1 MKNKES
7 ETIEEFR
14 KSTLPKYANF
24 IKYQDKIKKVSEIE
38 KQQREIMN
46 KIKRYVECYYQ
57 LKKEHSDL
65 EEKKEQI
72 KKEIESEIV

>member
-1 MKNKES
+1 MKNKEP

-14 KSTLPKYANF
+14 KSTLPKYTNF

-65 EEKKEQI
+65 EEQKEQI
-72 KKEIESEIV
+72 KKEIESETV

>member
-1 MKNKES
+1 MGNKDVES
-7 ETIEEFR
+7 IEKFR
-14 KSTLPKYANF
+14 KNTLPKYANF

-65 EEKKEQI
+65 EGKKEQI

>member
-1 MKNKES
+1 MKNKEP

-14 KSTLPKYANF
+14 KYIFPKYANF
-24 IKYQDKIKKVSEIE
+24 IKYKDKIKKVSEIE

-65 EEKKEQI
+65 EGKKEQI
-72 KKEIESEIV
+72 KKEIENEIV

>member
-1 MKNKES
+1 ML
-7 ETIEEFR
+7 FR
-14 KSTLPKYANF
+14 S
-24 IKYQDKIKKVSEIE
+24 YQDKIKKVSEIE

-65 EEKKEQI
+65 EEQKEQI
-72 KKEIESEIV
+72 KKEIESETV

>member
-1 MKNKES
+1 MKNKEP

-38 KQQREIMN
+38 KQQREIMK
-46 KIKRYVECYYQ
+46 KIKR
-57 LKKEHSDL
+57 
-65 EEKKEQI
+65 
-72 KKEIESEIV
+72 